1 MIRWI
6 GVVILLIAVAPSVP
20 SLANVPG
27 QTAVAATRSHGL
39 QITADDQEPNS
50 ENSGKTQPSED
61 EPATP
66 DQMGAPG
73 SEAHDC
79 AAACDARC
87 NSLGSPE
94 LTVQCRRNCAGRC
107 LAPVEK

>member
-6 GVVILLIAVAPSVP
+6 GVVVVLIAVALSAP
-20 SLANVPG
+20 SLANAPG
-27 QTAVAATRSHGL
+27 QTSVHATRSQRL
-39 QITADDQEPNS
+39 QIAAGDQEPIS
-50 ENSGKTQPSED
+50 KISGKSQPSED
-61 EPATP
+61 EPATS

-73 SEAHDC
+73 SQEHDC

-94 LTVQCRRNCAGRC
+94 LIVQCRRNCAGRC